1 MKALGKQESSMSTT
15 KSQSKVGKQVPVI
28 PDLLS
33 VEELAGLLRVP
44 VSTIYYWR
52 LRGEGPTP
60 IRIGRYL
67 RFDSADVA
75 RWIEGRKAAS

>member
-1 MKALGKQESSMSTT
+1 MTTLGKRENSMSTT
-15 KSQSKVGKQVPVI
+15 KSHGKVGKQVPGI

-44 VSTIYYWR
+44 ISTIYYWR
-52 LRGEGPTP
+52 LRGEGPPP

>member
-1 MKALGKQESSMSTT
+1 MTSVQREKLMARTRLAGRAGGQPAVLPE
-15 KSQSKVGKQVPVI
+15 
-28 PDLLS
+28 LLS

-75 RWIEGRKAAS
+75 RWIEGRKTAS